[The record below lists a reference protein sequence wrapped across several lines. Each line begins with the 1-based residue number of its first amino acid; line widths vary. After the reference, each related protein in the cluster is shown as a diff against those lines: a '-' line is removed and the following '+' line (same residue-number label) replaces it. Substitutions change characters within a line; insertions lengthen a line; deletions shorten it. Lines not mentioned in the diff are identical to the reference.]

1 MKEFSRALDKLKK
14 VKNQLLAK
22 AEDTGELDQK
32 AFQGW
37 AEECMVS
44 LLKADE
50 HETKMQVL
58 LTKVDRTEEVG
69 KDLAVYERLLKEC
82 TDGEAT
88 TGHLL
93 EGVGHALTRFKK
105 FLA

>member
-1 MKEFSRALDKLKK
+1 M
-14 VKNQLLAK
+14 
-22 AEDTGELDQK
+22 DQK

-37 AEECMVS
+37 AEECKVS
-44 LLKADE
+44 LEKADE

-58 LTKVDRTEEVG
+58 LTKVDRTENVG
-69 KDLAVYERLLKEC
+69 KDLVVYERLLKEC

-88 TGHLL
+88 TGHMLD
-93 EGVGHALTRFKK
+93 GVGLALNRFKK

>member
-1 MKEFSRALDKLKK
+1 MDK
-14 VKNQLLAK
+14 
-22 AEDTGELDQK
+22 K

-37 AEECMVS
+37 AEECKVS
-44 LLKADE
+44 LEKADE

-58 LTKVDRTEEVG
+58 LTKVDRTEHVG
-69 KDLAVYERLLKEC
+69 KDLVVYERLLKEC

-88 TGHLL
+88 TGHRLD
-93 EGVGHALTRFKK
+93 GVGLALHRFKK

>member
-1 MKEFSRALDKLKK
+1 MKFSRGLEKLKK
-14 VKNQLLAK
+14 IKNQLLAK

-37 AEECMVS
+37 AEECKVS
-44 LLKADE
+44 LEKADE

-58 LTKVDRTEEVG
+58 LTKVDRTENVG
-69 KDLAVYERLLKEC
+69 KDLVVYERLLKEC
-82 TDGEAT
+82 TDGEVKT
-88 TGHLL
+88 DHMLD
-93 EGVGHALTRFKK
+93 GVGIALKRFTK

>member
-1 MKEFSRALDKLKK
+1 MKFSRALDKLKK
-14 VKNQLLAK
+14 IKNQLLAK
-22 AEDTGELDQK
+22 AEDTSELDQK

-37 AEECMVS
+37 AEECKVS
-44 LLKADE
+44 LLKADD

-58 LTKVDRTEEVG
+58 LTKVDGTEEVG

-88 TGHLL
+88 TGHMLD
-93 EGVGHALTRFKK
+93 GVGLALNRFKK

>member
-1 MKEFSRALDKLKK
+1 MKFSRGLEKLKK
-14 VKNQLLAK
+14 IKNQLLAK
-22 AEDTGELDQK
+22 AEDPGEQDQK

-37 AEECMVS
+37 AEECKVS
-44 LLKADE
+44 LEKADE

-58 LTKVDRTEEVG
+58 LTKVDRTEPVG
-69 KDLAVYERLLKEC
+69 KDLVVYERLLKEC

-88 TGHLL
+88 TGHMLD
-93 EGVGHALTRFKK
+93 GVGLAMNRFKK